1 MFKYIEFLNMWV
13 KLSKN
18 LNLKSYDKFDWFL
31 IICISL
37 IPLSLAISIFVADFL
52 ASVSGIYFIFLF
64 IIKKQFKYLVIIKRE
79 IFFFT
84 IFYSIILFSLILTD
98 YKSQSFLASFF
109 YFRYFLLSLIIFY
122 LLAKYKNFIQVL
134 SILLVATIFIVV
146 FDALLQLIT
155 NQNLFGYE
163 KIGTKKDVM
172 PELTG
177 FFNDEKKLGSYLA
190 RFAALLISFSYIHS
204 NKEKISKII
213 LITYPIIFLVIFFSS
228 ERMGLFYGIII
239 SIFYFLSIKGKNKI
253 NLTIISL
260 IITSLI
266 FIYLNF
272 EKNKNVYRLFDKYF
286 NYTLEQVGIKKNPNY
301 DKDYIRYFSQEHE
314 NLAYTAVLI
323 IKNDF
328 LFGSGVKTFYQ
339 RCIDLKK
346 SIKLVQNK
354 RGNQIVCSTHPHN
367 YLLQVF
373 AEIGIFGL
381 AILIIFLIIVIKNLI
396 RYFFK
401 KNKSNIL
408 ISFFFINLS
417 LLINIFPFMPSGNF
431 FNNWLSLILYFQ
443 IGIYLYYR
451 KYLI

>member
-1 MFKYIEFLNMWV
+1 MWV
-13 KLSKN
+13 KLSN
-18 LNLKSYDKFDWFL
+18 NLKLNSFDKFDWFL
-31 IICISL
+31 IICVSF

-52 ASVSGIYFIFLF
+52 ASISGIYFIFLF
-64 IIKKQFKYLVIIKRE
+64 IIKKQFKYLVVIKRE

-134 SILLVATIFIVV
+134 SILLVATIFFVV
-146 FDALLQLIT
+146 FDALLQFIF
-155 NQNLFGYE
+155 NYNLFGYK
-163 KIGTKKDVM
+163 KIGINTDVM
-172 PELTG
+172 PHLTG

-190 RFAALLISFSYIHS
+190 RFAALLISFSYIYS

-213 LITYPIIFLVIFFSS
+213 LITYPILFLVIFFSS

-239 SIFYFLSIKGKNKI
+239 SIFYFLFINGKKKI
-253 NLTIISL
+253 NLIIISL
-260 IITSLI
+260 IIFSLI

-272 EKNKNVYRLFDKYF
+272 QENKNTYRLFNKYF
-286 NYTLEQVGIKKNPNY
+286 NYTLEQIGIKENPKY
-301 DKDYIRYFSQEHE
+301 DDQYIRYFSEEHE
-314 NLAYTAVLI
+314 NLAYTSVLI

-339 RCIDLKK
+339 RCNDLKK
-346 SIKLVQNK
+346 SIKINQNK
-354 RGNQIVCSTHPHN
+354 RNSQIVCSTHPHN

-373 AEIGIFGL
+373 AEIGFFGL
-381 AILIIFLIIVIKNLI
+381 VILIIFLIIVIKNLI

-401 KNKSNIL
+401 KNKSDIL

-417 LLINIFPFMPSGNF
+417 LLINIFPFVPSGNF